1 MMFAVSPFE
10 RVLGEAGGSLAL
22 AVANGSIKWP
32 EEERR
37 EEGDWL
43 YGQLKKLVTICLTV
57 DVAQRPHS
65 KQVLL
70 LAQTLEQ
77 SL

>member
-22 AVANGSIKWP
+22 AVANGEIRWSEP
-32 EEERR
+32 GETYDPAPFEEI
-37 EEGDWL
+37 
-43 YGQLKKLVTICLTV
+43 KKLASMCLTV
-57 DVAQRPHS
+57 DPVHRPNV

-70 LAQTLEQ
+70 LAGSLRQ
-77 SL
+77 SF